1 MQLDVVGTEL
11 GMTEGQIAAVL
22 QLVVQADSGGRVVRA
37 LRAIVVGT
45 NGKLPGCSIGLDP
58 GTRIAYKPAPVM
70 NQWMLPDTTVRFF

>member
-22 QLVVQADSGGRVVRA
+22 QLVVRA